1 MIAIVD
7 YGVGNLRSVENA
19 LKRLGA
25 EYILT
30 SDPETIRTAS
40 KVILP
45 GVGNVAEAMANLR
58 GKGLVEAIRARRKPL
73 LGICVGMQVL
83 CRYSEEGDTQCI
95 GLFDTDVL
103 KFNQV
108 SGSQAESGYALPE
121 TIAALGMP
129 EGGARWKRVIAAGD
143 DEVDS
148 GKGERSSVSCE
159 AKFQECI
166 PAQPDALIP
175 ELKIPHMGW
184 NRINNLSSKLFKN
197 IDEGTY
203 VYFVHSYRPQICRDT
218 IATTDYGGLFSCA
231 LKYENF
237 YGTQFHPEKSGDAGE
252 AILKNFLA
260 L

>member
-58 GKGLVEAIRARRKPL
+58 EKGLVEAIRARRKPL

-83 CRYSEEGDTQCI
+83 CRYSEEGNTQCI

-103 KFNQV
+103 EFK
-108 SGSQAESGYALPE
+108 PE
-121 TIAALGMP
+121 A
-129 EGGARWKRVIAAGD
+129 
-143 DEVDS
+143 
-148 GKGERSSVSCE
+148 
-159 AKFQECI
+159 
-166 PAQPDALIP
+166 